1 MELSYSNIERMV
13 DSVQIVLLSVIV
25 VLTILLVILG
35 VQVFLILGEV
45 RKTVSRTNKILENAD
60 SITQSIK
67 EPLSAIS
74 SLAFGVKASSLLTVA
89 KFIKSLLSRDADDD
103 RRDRRD

>member
-1 MELSYSNIERMV
+1 MV
-13 DSVQIVLLSVIV
+13 DSVQLVLLFVIV
-25 VLTILLVILG
+25 ILTVLLVVLG

-67 EPLSAIS
+67 EPLSAVS
-74 SLAFGVKASSLLTVA
+74 SLIFGIKANSLLTIA
-89 KFIKSLLSRDADDD
+89 KFIKSLLSKDSEDE
-103 RRDRRD
+103 RR